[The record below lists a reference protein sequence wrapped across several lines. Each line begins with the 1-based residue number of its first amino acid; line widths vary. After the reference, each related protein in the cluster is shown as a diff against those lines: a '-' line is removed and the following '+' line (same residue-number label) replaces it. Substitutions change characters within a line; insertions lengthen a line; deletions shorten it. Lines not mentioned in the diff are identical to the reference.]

1 MKNEKLDIFDLLKD
15 VLSAVMVLSKIP
27 VPWEKISDDPP
38 EFNRSFWAFPIAGF
52 ILGLISGM
60 VFLFF
65 YLLSL
70 PIIVS
75 VSLAVFAGIFITGG
89 LHEEGLANTF
99 RAFFEGKD
107 KDEIIEL
114 MKSSNIGTYSSLSLI
129 ILIIIKITALTSLG
143 IENFWYVFAAL
154 IVSGTIGRSM
164 IVFLRSISN
173 SILRA
178 DEDDGANETEGNILW
193 SSLGLS
199 FLIAI
204 IFSPFWVAISGY
216 TLCVIQTYCFM
227 AYCNKKIGGVSGNI
241 LGANE
246 QISEIMFLLVF
257 SAVYGAL

>member
-1 MKNEKLDIFDLLKD
+1 MFKRAINENEKLDIFDLLKD
-15 VLSAVMVLSKIP
+15 VLSAVMVLSKNTSALG
-27 VPWEKISDDPP
+27 KISDDPP
-38 EFNRSFWAFPIAGF
+38 EFNRSFWAFPIAGC
-52 ILGLISGM
+52 ILGLISGI

-65 YLLSL
+65 YLLSS

-129 ILIIIKITALTSLG
+129 ILITIKITALTSLG

-178 DEDDGANETEGNILW
+178 DEDDGANQTEGNILW

-199 FLIAI
+199 FLI
-204 IFSPFWVAISGY
+204 V
-216 TLCVIQTYCFM
+216 Q
-227 AYCNKKIGGVSGNI
+227 
-241 LGANE
+241 
-246 QISEIMFLLVF
+246 
-257 SAVYGAL
+257 

>member
-52 ILGLISGM
+52 ILGLISGI

-99 RAFFEGKD
+99 RAFLKEK
-107 KDEIIEL
+107 
-114 MKSSNIGTYSSLSLI
+114 
-129 ILIIIKITALTSLG
+129 IKT
-143 IENFWYVFAAL
+143 
-154 IVSGTIGRSM
+154 
-164 IVFLRSISN
+164 
-173 SILRA
+173 
-178 DEDDGANETEGNILW
+178 
-193 SSLGLS
+193 
-199 FLIAI
+199 
-204 IFSPFWVAISGY
+204 
-216 TLCVIQTYCFM
+216 
-227 AYCNKKIGGVSGNI
+227 K
-241 LGANE
+241 
-246 QISEIMFLLVF
+246 
-257 SAVYGAL
+257 